1 MPYVT
6 RNRLLNISSYRREV
20 VSIFDIGR
28 GEALHP
34 DQVINGLPKNMALSQ
49 HVCHFFCEQRS
60 SFLFIN
66 ILTVKLNTCTLFITI
81 FCAMLNK

>member
-34 DQVINGLPKNMALSQ
+34 EQVITGLPKNMALSQ
-49 HVCHFFCEQRS
+49 HVYHCHEQKS
-60 SFLFIN
+60 SFLLIN
-66 ILTVKLNTCTLFITI
+66 LLTV
-81 FCAMLNK
+81 